1 MTFSIRASVA
11 LFCVSLAVGAGDTS
25 AASATE
31 AIGILNDSGQ
41 TQCYDATD
49 HAVACDEASSGD
61 DAPYPYQDGQYGR
74 DAAATLGLL
83 PKIGGGD
90 AGFDF
95 TRVCISGEDEG
106 HGDCASPPPVPA
118 DVEHPEP
125 NDWACLRD
133 NNTGLIFTL
142 GNSNYVTWD
151 AASSTSEDSYIGRAN
166 ASSRCGL
173 SSGWRLPH
181 RRESGSLT
189 NLQRRL
195 PSVDPAYFP
204 ILGGTGNLPTQ
215 ARTQNSP
222 IPADVPQ
229 GIAVWTADPAAW
241 HGMFQ
246 YTTGYGN
253 SATGSYQCRELAP
266 PYPCDHYPGGVTA
279 WTSGVL
285 LVNGAWKQ
293 PNGTTEP
300 DGERWQIQDD
310 GLTVTDSATGLVWD
324 RCSWG
329 QGGADCLGDVT
340 IFPNWTDAM
349 QVARLANE
357 QRYKGF
363 RDWRLPNFRELD
375 SLVKIDAANPAI
387 DTEVF
392 PNTLHADNHSYYWT
406 SSSDEFLPGWAPAA
420 DCVEFVYGT
429 TATSDKIS
437 TYAPGAYPYIGAVRL
452 VRVGSGWTSFDG
464 VSDRLFWSGFDG
476 TAATAAAS
484 TH

>member
-1 MTFSIRASVA
+1 MTFSLRASLA
-11 LFCVSLAVGAGDTS
+11 FFCVSLAVGAADTS
-25 AASATE
+25 TASATE
-31 AIGILNDSGQ
+31 AIGILNDTGQ

-49 HAVACDEASSGD
+49 HAVACDEASTGD
-61 DAPYPYQDGQYGR
+61 AAPYPYQDGQYGR

-83 PKIGGGD
+83 PKMGGGD

-95 TRVCISGEDEG
+95 TRVCMSGEDEG

-142 GNSNYVTWD
+142 GNSVRVTWD
-151 AASSTSEDSYIGRAN
+151 EASSTLEDSYIGRAN

-189 NLQRRL
+189 NLQRKL
-195 PSVDPAYFP
+195 PGVDPAYFP
-204 ILGGTGNLPTQ
+204 ILANP
-215 ARTQNSP
+215 
-222 IPADVPQ
+222 PANVYV
-229 GIAVWTADPAAW
+229 AVWTADPVAW

-253 SATGSYQCRELAP
+253 SATGSYQCRELGP
-266 PYPCDHYPGGVTA
+266 PTPCDHYPGGVTA
-279 WTSGVL
+279 WTASVL
-285 LVNGAWKQ
+285 LVNGAWRQ
-293 PNGTTEP
+293 PDGTTKQA
-300 DGERWQIQDD
+300 DERWHIRDD
-310 GLTVTDSATGLVWD
+310 GLTVTDSATGLTWD

-329 QGGADCLGDVT
+329 QAGAGCLGDVT

-349 QVARLANE
+349 QVARVANE
-357 QRYKGF
+357 QRYLGF

-375 SLVKIDAANPAI
+375 SLVKIDAADPAI

-406 SSSDEFLPGWAPAA
+406 SSSSEYLPGWAPAA
-420 DCVEFVYGT
+420 VCIEFVYGT
-429 TATSDKIS
+429 TAESEKIYS
-437 TYAPGAYPYIGAVRL
+437 YPPGADYPYIAALRL
-452 VRVGSGWTSFDG
+452 VRGGSDWTSFD
-464 VSDRLFWSGFDG
+464 VVNDHLFWSDFDG
-476 TAATAAAS
+476 AQPTAASS